1 MTAFGKVTLRNY
13 RCFDWNNPAT
23 LEFGNGFTAYV
34 GPNNSGKSTALRSIY
49 ELRPLF
55 QLIRNIVSGINV
67 STPLSGTT
75 DPTELANIND
85 TTKFQITIGVDCSN
99 SIENETNWHA
109 TEILL
114 EYDIKSTILTRCQI
128 RVARGCE
135 TGEVN
140 STILKQVDTIN
151 PNRSIYRH
159 GTIVVDYSMLVEFA
173 TELFESKYFPA
184 FRNAINT
191 GAGPY
196 YDLSV
201 GTAFI
206 ETWDEWKAGSIRE
219 RKNAIIRVEKEIAE
233 LLGFNKLQINAD
245 RNNKTLDV
253 IIDEKPHKLYEVGA
267 GVAQLII
274 VFAAAL
280 ISNPPYILID
290 EPELSLHP
298 ALQLNFLSI
307 LGSYTKKGL
316 LYATHSIGLA
326 RSSAER
332 IYAVKIE
339 GGLSKMHLFGET
351 SVSLGQ
357 WLGELSY
364 SNRVDLGCE
373 GIILVEGPTDV
384 LCFQEFLRKVKK
396 DHKYVLIPLGG
407 SSGIRSESVQQ
418 LSEFSRIINDTSKI
432 RGFIDSEKSSTD
444 TPLAEGRSKFVDEC
458 KKLGIT
464 VHVSER
470 RATENYFELNGISK
484 ALGNGF
490 QPLEPY
496 QKLKE
501 GQNPWQKSLNWKIA
515 RETDLADIKDTDLWK
530 FLDTL

>member
-49 ELRPLF
+49 ELRPIF
-55 QLIRNIVSGINV
+55 AAIVTMVQNNTYAVQPLGI
-67 STPLSGTT
+67 T
-75 DPTELANIND
+75 DPTELVNNNNS
-85 TTKFQITIGVDCSN
+85 TKFQITIEIDGSNIVDDDN
-99 SIENETNWHA
+99 YHA
-109 TEILL
+109 TEVRF
-114 EYDIKSTILTRCQI
+114 EFDIKSYAMTLEQVCTVNRADDHGQI
-128 RVARGCE
+128 DAKTLKSISV
-135 TGEVN
+135 VN
-140 STILKQVDTIN
+140 RDQH
-151 PNRSIYRH
+151 IYRH
-159 GTIVVDYSMLVEFA
+159 GSIPVNYSSLIKFA
-173 TELFESKYFPA
+173 TELSASKYFPA
-184 FRNAINT
+184 FRNAINE
-191 GAGPY
+191 GAGAY
-196 YDLSV
+196 YDLPV
-201 GTAFI
+201 GTALI
-206 ETWDEWKAGSIRE
+206 NTWDEWKAGSIRE

-298 ALQLNFLSI
+298 ALQLNFLST

-407 SSGIRSESVQQ
+407 SSVIRSESAQQ

>member
-1 MTAFGKVTLRNY
+1 MTAFGKVTLQNY
-13 RCFDWNNPAT
+13 RCFDWKNPAI

-55 QLIRNIVSGINV
+55 RLIRRIVSGEHL

-85 TTKFQITIGVDCSN
+85 STKFQITIGVDCSN
-99 SIENETNWHA
+99 SIKNETNWHA

-114 EYDIKSTILTRCQI
+114 EYDIKSTILTRRQVRI
-128 RVARGCE
+128 ARGCE
-135 TGEVN
+135 TEEIN
-140 STILKQVDTIN
+140 PTILKQIDTIN
-151 PNRSIYRH
+151 PNLPIYRH
-159 GTIVVDYSMLVEFA
+159 GTIIVDYSMLVGFA
-173 TELFESKYFPA
+173 TELSESKYFPA
-184 FRNAINT
+184 FRNAINE
-191 GAGPY
+191 GGGDY
-196 YDLSV
+196 YDLPV
-201 GTAFI
+201 GTTLI
-206 ETWDEWKAGSIRE
+206 NTWDEWKAGSIRE

-298 ALQLNFLSI
+298 ALQLNFLST

-407 SSGIRSESVQQ
+407 SSGIRSESAQQ
-418 LSEFSRIINDTSKI
+418 LSEFSRIINPSKI
-432 RGFIDSEKSSTD
+432 STFIDSEKNSAD
-444 TPLAEGRSKFVDEC
+444 EPLATVRSKFVDEC
-458 KKLGIT
+458 KKLGIN

-470 RATENYFELNGISK
+470 RATENYFELNGIRK

-501 GQNPWQKSLNWKIA
+501 GQNPWHKSLNWKIA